1 MSWRTPGYRLSM
13 TNPNPAQLDR
23 YVSGLDFPASR
34 DELVRQASEQGAE
47 DQVVETLRKLPDT
60 QFDGPESV
68 SAALSEM
75 SDATKAPGVFRSGD
89 SEM

>member
-1 MSWRTPGYRLSM
+1 M
-13 TNPNPAQLDR
+13 TNPNPSQLER

-34 DELVRQASEQGAE
+34 DDLVRQATEQGAE
-47 DQVVETLRKLPDT
+47 DQVVETLRKLPAT
-60 QFDGPESV
+60 EFTGPESV
-68 SAALSEM
+68 SSALSEI